1 MKWAEIG
8 CRFLFLRPMETPN
21 GLHTKNGIRTLLLL
35 LSFTVAPAR
44 AQVRFMLMDMEVY
57 EPVADVVIYTDRKD
71 TFRSDSRGRV
81 VIDKP
86 FGSLTFTHRNYIHRT
101 LRRSELT
108 DTVRLLPKSVTIN
121 EVVITA
127 KRPAISQQ
135 IFSSVENEARNY
147 GQSPS
152 GMDFLMVFKRNK
164 VSRRVREKARKAVE
178 DY

>member
-1 MKWAEIG
+1 MEWVEFS
-8 CRFLFLRPMETPN
+8 CCLLFLQPMETPH
-21 GLHTKNGIRTLLLL
+21 GLRTKISIRTLLLL
-35 LSFTVAPAR
+35 LSFTVAPAK
-44 AQVRFMLMDMEVY
+44 AQVRFMLMDMEIY
-57 EPVADVVIYTDRKD
+57 EPIADVVIYSDRKD
-71 TFRSDSRGRV
+71 TFRSDSNGRV

-127 KRPAISQQ
+127 KRPTMSQQ
-135 IFSSVENEARNY
+135 IFSSVENEVRNY

-152 GMDFLMVFKRNK
+152 GMDFLMIFKRNK

-178 DY
+178 EY